1 MLFHFVLISPFDPWK
16 SKLCTCPKKYSFSPY
31 TGCSHGCIYCY
42 ITSYI
47 PNAFHARVK
56 KDVIRRLGKEVRREE
71 LKVSYISMANS
82 SDPYTPEEKKER
94 VTRKALK
101 IFQEMEIPVLI
112 VTKSDLVARDIDI
125 LSSMKAS
132 VSMSIT
138 YLNNEKMEKIE
149 SNAPSAEKRINAIQK
164 LSESGI
170 PCSVRLDPIIPE
182 VNDKEIEKIV
192 KEVAP
197 YCSHIVSS
205 TLKPRMDAIHR
216 LNKLIPDVMKKI
228 QLQRMGNSYYLPL
241 EKRKELLKRVRDACR
256 QYDISFATCRE
267 GFFLAKKTCDGS
279 HLIPG

>member
-1 MLFHFVLISPFDPWK
+1 MLFHFVLISPFDPWR

-56 KDVIRRLGKEVRREE
+56 KDVIRRLGKEVRRKE

-149 SNAPSAEKRINAIQK
+149 SNAPSAEKRISAIQK
-164 LSESGI
+164 LSENGI

-205 TLKPRMDAIHR
+205 TLKPRMDAINR
-216 LNKLIPDVMKKI
+216 LKKLIPDIKKMNFE
-228 QLQRMGNSYYLPL
+228 RRGNTYYLPL

>member
-1 MLFHFVLISPFDPWK
+1 MLISSFDPWK
-16 SKLCTCPKKYSFSPY
+16 GRLCTCPRKYSFSPY

-47 PNAFHARVK
+47 PNAFRARVK
-56 KDVIRRLGKEVRREE
+56 KDVISRLKKEVKGHEE

-101 IFQEMEIPVLI
+101 IFQENEIPVLI
-112 VTKSDLVARDIDI
+112 ITKSDLVTRDIDI

-138 YLNNEKMEKIE
+138 YLNNENMKKIE
-149 SNAPSAEKRINAIQK
+149 PNAPSADKRINAIQM

-170 PCSVRLDPIIPE
+170 PCSIRLDPIIPG
-182 VNDKEIEKIV
+182 VNDVEIEKIV

-197 YCSHIVSS
+197 YCSHVVSS
-205 TLKPRMDAIHR
+205 TIKPRIDAIHR
-216 LNKLIPDVMKKI
+216 LNKLIPDIMKKM
-228 QLQRMGNSYYLPL
+228 QLQRMGNTYYLPL
-241 EKRKELLKRVRDACR
+241 EKRKELLEKVRDACK
-256 QYDISFATCRE
+256 QYNISFATCRE

-279 HLIPG
+279 HLIPK